1 MPTVNVE
8 ENIKKIQ
15 EAIEATYQELHRLQ
29 GSLRVFMGFKENGLN
44 EIEIPEK
51 KEEEEEE
58 EETPKEESE
67 SA

>member
-1 MPTVNVE
+1 MPSVNVE

-29 GSLRVFMGFKENGLN
+29 GSLRVFVGFKENGLE

-51 KEEEEEE
+51 KEEE
-58 EETPKEESE
+58 KESE